1 CVTSVEELAIRGG
14 GRLRGDRLQF
24 GVPALDAFRWRR
36 RVAARKRA
44 ARALPAH
51 RLDPHVLARRRIPCV
66 HGYRR
71 AGRHHGLAHL
81 AGLPDVR
88 GGRSGR
94 RVADPPGRATPG
106 ADGEARRGWRAPPD
120 RRRRADDEGRGSL
133 PVPLLIAPLQGKDGG
148 PAGDVRRE
156 HPAGKVVHESVHARQ
171 YRGRVDPDHARRVPA
186 RWAREGRRAHPV
198 HGSGKRSLQHRLHA
212 FHRHRGLS
220 MSATE
225 IKRPEALTELGQA
238 TLRRLMRE
246 WFDFE
251 RRLATVPIIR
261 RLDLGTF
268 SREDYQQWLLNLRP
282 QVVEGSR
289 WISRCASSFDRDH
302 ADIRSVILRHAYD
315 EHRDYEVLESDYVA
329 TGGDLA
335 TIRA

>member
-1 CVTSVEELAIRGG
+1 
-14 GRLRGDRLQF
+14 
-24 GVPALDAFRWRR
+24 
-36 RVAARKRA
+36 
-44 ARALPAH
+44 
-51 RLDPHVLARRRIPCV
+51 
-66 HGYRR
+66 
-71 AGRHHGLAHL
+71 
-81 AGLPDVR
+81 
-88 GGRSGR
+88 
-94 RVADPPGRATPG
+94 
-106 ADGEARRGWRAPPD
+106 
-120 RRRRADDEGRGSL
+120 
-133 PVPLLIAPLQGKDGG
+133 
-148 PAGDVRRE
+148 
-156 HPAGKVVHESVHARQ
+156 
-171 YRGRVDPDHARRVPA
+171 
-186 RWAREGRRAHPV
+186 
-198 HGSGKRSLQHRLHA
+198 
-212 FHRHRGLS
+212 

-335 TIRA
+335 TIRAQPKNAGSEALHAFLMHKAGEPNPVGLLGAMWIIEGLGEKMASNWAGRIEELTGVDQECTRFVRYHADNDDSHMDKLYGLIDRICTSQQAADEVVRTATVVGRLYAMQLEEIDRGR